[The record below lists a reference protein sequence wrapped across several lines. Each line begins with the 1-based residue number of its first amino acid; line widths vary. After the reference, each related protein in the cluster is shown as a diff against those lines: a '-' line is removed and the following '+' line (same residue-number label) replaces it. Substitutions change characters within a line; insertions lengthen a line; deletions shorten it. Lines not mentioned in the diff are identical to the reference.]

1 MNTSEVLETN
11 HEVELLLLCARMQLS
26 PEEHA
31 RIGELLDR
39 EIDWP
44 RLLRYAT
51 KHGLAVLLHRHLSN
65 AFRER
70 VPLPILQPLQA
81 HAVSTAAWNLLRTR
95 ELLRI
100 VQLLET
106 QGLDVIPFKG
116 PTLAAS
122 VYGDVALRNFV
133 DLDILVRRHCFPEV
147 KAVLIETGYE
157 PYRKLND
164 REEAAFLKTQMG
176 YEFIDSDTKVVV
188 EVHWAFLNRIHA
200 FHLDPELVWQRSQRQ
215 RLGGTLVRSFSPEDL
230 LIYLCA
236 HGAKSFWERTAWI
249 CDVAEL
255 VRKYAALDWRYILN
269 QSRKLHGERMLFSGL
284 YLAHDL
290 LGAALPEDVMEHMH
304 KDRGAARLAE
314 KVKAHLFSTSND
326 PLITSEKVW
335 MHLAM
340 RERFIDRLPYYF
352 HLAKLAVQ
360 SKKSRAR

>member
-11 HEVELLLLCARMQLS
+11 HEVELLLLCARTQLS

-31 RIGELLDR
+31 CIGELLDR

-81 HAVSTAAWNLLRTR
+81 HAVSTAAWNLFQTR
-95 ELLRI
+95 ELLCI

-106 QGLDVIPFKG
+106 NNIEVIPFKG

-122 VYGDVALRNFV
+122 VYGDVALRNFG

-147 KAVLIETGYE
+147 KAVLIEAGYE

-176 YEFIDSDTKVVV
+176 YEFIDSDSRVVI

-304 KDRGAARLAE
+304 EDRGAARLAE
-314 KVKAHLFSTSND
+314 KVKAHLFSMSND

-352 HLAKLAVQ
+352 HLAKLAVP
-360 SKKSRAR
+360 SKKIWG